1 MGATANDNAR
11 NDVNDNAN
19 DNGVDGDGAW
29 SDDDV
34 GDVDVDVH
42 VRRGASTGARATSPP
57 TGHNLRRMQE
67 AHENGDN
74 CSARWTGDDN
84 GGGTRRRWSM
94 RVAEHEDGG
103 HTRAVDVHD
112 GGGGGGQRGRYTTG
126 ARMREGGGCARA
138 VDVQGQWTCQGSG
151 RARAVEHEC
160 GGRAR
165 AVEHDSGG
173 CARAAECKGGIRAR
187 VADV

>member
-1 MGATANDNAR
+1 MRHVAAHTAALLPLPLAVR
-11 NDVNDNAN
+11 P
-19 DNGVDGDGAW
+19 
-29 SDDDV
+29 SPPTRDV
-34 GDVDVDVH
+34 G
-42 VRRGASTGARATSPP
+42 RQSTGWQTTGARD
-57 TGHNLRRMQE
+57 NLRRMQE

-74 CSARWTGDDN
+74 CSAQWTGDDN
-84 GGGTRRRWSM
+84 GGGTRRWRSM

-126 ARMREGGGCARA
+126 ARMCEGGGCARA

-173 CARAAECKGGIRAR
+173 CARVAECKGGIRAR